1 VFGLVANIC
10 LDDTTGDKVLSFVD
24 SDRSI
29 TITQDDD
36 TPGNNTITIHE
47 NGETTT
53 KVIEKDNP
61 EEFSNYISGLAK
73 R

>member
-1 VFGLVANIC
+1 
-10 LDDTTGDKVLSFVD
+10 VLSFVD

-36 TPGNNTITIHE
+36 NNTITIHE